1 MSRLCVFLLIAVLLD
16 PMFSITFYLPAN
28 SGKCLQDNIYKNVL
42 VSCEYET
49 ALYFNVKNITDS
61 FGDILYTQENATKG
75 NFSFATENHDQFDVC
90 FNSRSPMGSGWVP
103 DQLVQLDIEQRTPK
117 RHLEHLSLSVAD
129 DFIHLKKRGEE
140 MQQTN
145 SKLIEQK
152 CLNPPIIS
160 IISVCCFLALATWQ
174 TFYSRRFFKTRKLIE

>member
-1 MSRLCVFLLIAVLLD
+1 IILHSSSMSRLCVFLLIAVLLD

-42 VSCEYET
+42 VSCEYE
-49 ALYFNVKNITDS
+49 ITDS

-145 SKLIEQK
+145 SKLID
-152 CLNPPIIS
+152 